1 MTTPRGGARP
11 NAGRRSVF
19 GHRAV
24 LVRRSFRL
32 PPDVWARLEA
42 LAAEWGTTR
51 EGAVA
56 RMLEE
61 RRGIA
66 IPSAAELTRLRGVE
80 ARARSAVAHL
90 ALAGELLKRY
100 GDEHHGDFT
109 EAAAEILAALTSL
122 PTPNPGAPTE
132 PR

>member
-19 GHRAV
+19 GHGAI
-24 LVRRSFRL
+24 LKRRSFRL

-56 RMLEE
+56 RMLAE
-61 RRGIA
+61 RSPVGT
-66 IPSAAELTRLRGVE
+66 AAR
-80 ARARSAVAHL
+80 
-90 ALAGELLKRY
+90 LAGASTS
-100 GDEHHGDFT
+100 DDT
-109 EAAAEILAALTSL
+109 ET
-122 PTPNPGAPTE
+122 
-132 PR
+132 R